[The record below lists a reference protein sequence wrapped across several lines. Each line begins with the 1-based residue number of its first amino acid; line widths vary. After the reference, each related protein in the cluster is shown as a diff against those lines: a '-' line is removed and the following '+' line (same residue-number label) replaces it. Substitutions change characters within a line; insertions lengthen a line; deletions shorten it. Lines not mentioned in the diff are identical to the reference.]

1 MAIYQLISTINN
13 NSGRLVVFVLLLT
26 IRDDKA
32 SAAVVLYSV
41 YNATVAQLAI
51 SRPVINAGMQF

>member
-1 MAIYQLISTINN
+1 M
-13 NSGRLVVFVLLLT
+13 FVLLLT